1 MNIYYARLVKR
12 FHSTYTVY
20 SNVENA
26 SVLFNNT
33 IVGTIQNGIC
43 QVLIDYD
50 DALDSYSVTLQGGNL
65 PADIL
70 NYTFN
75 VTPTSLSFG
84 SAAENKA
91 VTVTSTLITT
101 KHVHRSGTVTREG
114 SVTLNYT
121 TTETPSTPTYTSS
134 STGSGFSV
142 SGNTVRANSNQSA
155 TSTTSQRTGTA
166 TFTQAGSNKVINIPL
181 TQAGRTI
188 YSFTVRSNY
197 NGGTVYADNVNRGTI
212 SNGSLTFYD
221 PSNSTK
227 TIRISGGVPSPTEST
242 TNDGTDTETGTDYDS
257 TTEYDKRVGRTSFS
271 FDHTGGSLTTT
282 VYSSYREGSRSRS
295 QTRTRPRYKVTTTT
309 WATPASKTVA
319 ANNSVTMNYTS
330 SNSSRTTYGSWSGYS
345 YGSWSSWSYG
355 SWQVSKPTV
364 SAQSTWAPGSISG
377 NGEPYTLTVTC
388 QSTTSTSSRSDYFTI
403 NHAGGQTTRINLS
416 QSGKPADVYVFR
428 YSDETGGGTTAPEN
442 EVYPAHFPN
451 NGGYD
456 FTWYGCVST
465 LNGNNLAGGTAVA
478 SGSDAKEISFPSQ
491 PIYNMNGD
499 MKACFRWSKNT
510 SESKR
515 GPATVTFT
523 QSGSRKTIKTTEI
536 YQCYVEFN
544 LGTTGLHEYSFDISA
559 DGGQK
564 SYWAACQETCPGVTG
579 KQMPAW
585 PTYSVVSNPTW
596 CTFNKTS
603 GLNNGDQLIINIAKN
618 TATTSRS
625 GVIKLRESH
634 IGKEINITVKQA
646 AASVLEVKD
655 SSGKIYTSNFNYV
668 APAWKTGIAG
678 SPVFSTNT
686 PCDVTIINKPP
697 TNYIASISGGGTN
710 VTTFYV
716 APTSNAIFN
725 QVGWTVRI
733 VARDGRGSIDMNCT
747 MGARENK
754 ITLKFNTAMNNAVL
768 ITKEAGTGG
777 ISLIAP
783 LIQIIA
789 GQTMDIKFIYN
800 GGAAASGGNVP
811 PFNNY
816 DRVDTKKTFY
826 AYRRNGSGTQATY
839 QLITSFQA
847 DAINTTTVNF

>member
-1 MNIYYARLVKR
+1 MNIYYARLIKR

-33 IVGTIQNGIC
+33 IVGTIQNGVC

-50 DALDSYSVTLQGGNL
+50 DALDSYSVTLQGGNF

-84 SAAENKA
+84 SVAENKV

-101 KHVHRSGTVTREG
+101 KHVHRSGTVAREG

-142 SGNTVRANSNQSA
+142 SGNTVRANSNESA

-166 TFTQAGSNKVINIPL
+166 TFTQAGSNKIINIPL

-221 PSNSTK
+221 PSNATK

-271 FDHTGGSLTTT
+271 FDYTGGTLTTT
-282 VYSSYREGSRSRS
+282 VYSSYRDGSRSRS

-309 WATPASKTVA
+309 WAAPANKTVA

-451 NGGYD
+451 IGSYD
-456 FTWYGCVST
+456 FTWYGCIST
-465 LNGNNLAGGTAVA
+465 LNGNNLAGGTATA
-478 SGSDAKEISFPSQ
+478 SGTDAKEISFPSQ

-510 SESKR
+510 SEKKR
-515 GPATVTFT
+515 GPATVTFR
-523 QSGSRKTIKTTEI
+523 QPGSGNTIKTTEI
-536 YQCYVEFN
+536 YQCYVDFN
-544 LGTTGLHEYSFDISA
+544 LGDTANKATSHTIDAPA
-559 DGGQK
+559 DGVGK
-564 SYWAACQETCPGVTG
+564 SYWCVCQEACPGVTG
-579 KQMPAW
+579 KTMPAW
-585 PTYSVVSNPTW
+585 PTYSVISYPSWITV
-596 CTFNKTS
+596 NKQS
-603 GLNNGDQLIINIAKN
+603 GLANGDQLIITVQKN
-618 TATTSRS
+618 TGAARTGT
-625 GVIKLRESH
+625 IQLQENH
-634 IGKEINITVKQA
+634 IGKQCTITVNQDK
-646 AASVLEVKD
+646 ASVLEVTRDGQKW
-655 SSGKIYTSNFNYV
+655 TSNFTYTWYN
-668 APAWKTGIAG
+668 GIAG
-678 SPVFSTNT
+678 NPTFTTNT
-686 PCDVTIINKPP
+686 PCDVTISNKPP
-697 TNYIASISGGGTN
+697 TTQVSSVTGGGTN
-710 VTTFYV
+710 VTNFNIS
-716 APTSNAIFN
+716 ATSNTRFIN
-725 QVGWTVRI
+725 CQWTVTI
-733 VARDGRGSIDMNCT
+733 KARDGRGTIIMSCSMQSRDNRFYMGNVSTPGPYIISRVPLNTALEFSPGLVSNIIPGSPITNVAYTNDGNSQGLPFDFNTDFFNTKRTFYVYTYYQSNRRVSPKGTITTSSID
-747 MGARENK
+747 K
-754 ITLKFNTAMNNAVL
+754 PDL
-768 ITKEAGTGG
+768 
-777 ISLIAP
+777 P
-783 LIQIIA
+783 
-789 GQTMDIKFIYN
+789 
-800 GGAAASGGNVP
+800 
-811 PFNNY
+811 
-816 DRVDTKKTFY
+816 
-826 AYRRNGSGTQATY
+826 
-839 QLITSFQA
+839 
-847 DAINTTTVNF
+847 